1 MKLQAGAAIHGAECV
16 TIACMSARSAVHG
29 ALALAFLLS
38 APVAFADPAG
48 KTTTQETIRPAS
60 GSGFVQLQRA
70 AGEKHGVRRHPSA
83 RPSSGR
89 ASDRRSLAFFAQ
101 LTDPQ
106 IADEMS
112 PARVDFLDAA
122 GNEVS
127 SSWRPMEAIG
137 LQVFDQIVR
146 NVNANRRS
154 ELRARGGRARLGFAV
169 TTGDLADNQQLN
181 ETRWF
186 KGVLDGGR
194 IDPFSGQPINTAT
207 NPCGGADQATIDRL
221 NADVAAR
228 RYTGVADYDDYPGV
242 PADRYNGFWDPDVAP
257 PSGGPYAAFPRY
269 PGFLER
275 AQAAFSAE
283 GLRVP
288 WYISRGNHDGLIQG
302 NAPASTDLFRS
313 IAVGCLKVFP
323 SAAVDPARFAN
334 ASESEVF
341 AQIADPAFIQ
351 TLLAGARMVPPDPD
365 RKIISTEEYKQEI
378 GDSHGYGSVAAAE
391 RRASDGVAAYYSFRP
406 RTGIEMVSLDT
417 VAEGGGQSG
426 NLDDP
431 QYKWL
436 ERTLRNAQRAGRLII
451 VYGHHTLATMS
462 NTRTDE
468 QAGACNPPKTGC
480 DADPRRSTP
489 LHRGLAGSRNVRDLF
504 LKYPNVVAYVAGH
517 THANRVDLFRKG
529 RSGFWQIN
537 TASHI
542 DWPQQSRLIEVMDN
556 RDGTL
561 SLFATL
567 LDHSAPIAA
576 PAAGTVA
583 GGLRHE
589 ELTSIGRVLAWNDP
603 QRQTD
608 GGSDQRRGRR
618 ADRNVELV
626 LNDPRAK
633 NRP

>member
-1 MKLQAGAAIHGAECV
+1 
-16 TIACMSARSAVHG
+16 MSARSAVHG
-29 ALALAFLLS
+29 ALALAFLLA

-48 KTTTQETIRPAS
+48 KSTTSETIRPA
-60 GSGFVQLQRA
+60 GGAGFVALERRP
-70 AGEKHGVRRHPSA
+70 GEKHAIRRHPSA
-83 RPSSGR
+83 RPSADR
-89 ASDRRSLAFFAQ
+89 ARQRRSLAFFAQ

-122 GNEVS
+122 GNALS

-137 LQVFDQIVR
+137 LQVFDQVIR
-146 NVNANRRS
+146 NVNRNRRS
-154 ELRARGGRARLGFAV
+154 ELRARGGRARLGYAV

-194 IDPFSGQPINTAT
+194 IDPFSGLPINSTT
-207 NPCGGADQATIDRL
+207 NQCPGADLATVTRL

-228 RYTGVADYDDYPGV
+228 RYTGVADYSDYPGV
-242 PADRYNGFWDPDVAP
+242 PVDRYSGFWDPDVAP
-257 PSGGPYAAFPRY
+257 PAGGPYAAFPRY
-269 PGFLER
+269 PGFLQR
-275 AQAAFSAE
+275 AQATFAAE
-283 GLRVP
+283 GLKVP

-302 NAPASTDLFRS
+302 NAPASTDLFRA
-313 IAVGCLKVFP
+313 IAIGCLKVFP
-323 SAAVDPARFAN
+323 SAAIDPARFAN

-341 AQIADPAFIQ
+341 EQIADPSFVQ
-351 TLLAGARMVPPDPD
+351 TLLAGARMVPPDPA
-365 RKIISTEEYKQEI
+365 RKIISTEEYKKEI
-378 GDSHGYGSVAAAE
+378 GGSHGYRHVARAE

-406 RTGIEMVSLDT
+406 RAGIEMVSLDT
-417 VAEGGGQSG
+417 VAEGGGQNG
-426 NLDDP
+426 NLDHP

-436 ERTLRNAQRAGRLII
+436 ERTLRKAERAGRLVI
-451 VYGHHTLATMS
+451 VYGHHTLGSMS

-468 QAGACNPPKTGC
+468 QAGECSPPETGC

-489 LHRGLAGSRNVRDLF
+489 LHRGLSGRRNVRDLF
-504 LKYPNVVAYVAGH
+504 LKYPNVIAYVAGH

-529 RSGFWQIN
+529 RGGFWQIN

-561 SLFATL
+561 SLFSTI
-567 LDHSAPIAA
+567 LDHAAPIAT
-576 PAAGTVA
+576 PPPGTDA
-583 GGLRHE
+583 GGFRHD

-603 QRQTD
+603 QND
-608 GGSDQRRGRR
+608 AGHLGRR
-618 ADRNVELV
+618 RDRNLELV
-626 LNDPRAK
+626 LQDPR
-633 NRP
+633 

>member
-1 MKLQAGAAIHGAECV
+1 MQLQAGPAIHGAESV
-16 TIACMSARSAVHG
+16 TIAGMSARSAVHG
-29 ALALAFLLS
+29 ALALVFLLS

-48 KTTTQETIRPAS
+48 KSTTEETIRPAAGAAS
-60 GSGFVQLQRA
+60 CSSSAR
-70 AGEKHGVRRHPSA
+70 AGEDHGVRRHPSA

-154 ELRARGGRARLGFAV
+154 EIRGRGARAQLGFAV

-194 IDPFSGQPINTAT
+194 VDPFSGQPISAT

-257 PSGGPYAAFPRY
+257 PGGGPYAAFPRY

-275 AQAAFSAE
+275 AQAPFAAE
-283 GLRVP
+283 GLKVP

-302 NAPASTDLFRS
+302 NAPASTDLFRA

-341 AQIADPAFIQ
+341 AQIADPSFIQ

-365 RKIISTEEYKQEI
+365 RKIISTVEYKREI
-378 GDSHGYGSVAAAE
+378 GDSHGYGQVAAAE

-406 RTGIEMVSLDT
+406 RAGIEMVSLDT
-417 VAEGGGQSG
+417 VAEGGGQNG
-426 NLDDP
+426 NLDDS

-436 ERTLRNAQRAGRLII
+436 ERTLRNAERARRLVI
-451 VYGHHTLATMS
+451 VYGHHTLGTMS

-468 QAGACNPPKTGC
+468 QAGSCKPAEDGLRRRPAPL
-480 DADPRRSTP
+480 DAAAPRAGRREERARPVPEVPERDRLRRRPHARQPRRP
-489 LHRGLAGSRNVRDLF
+489 V
-504 LKYPNVVAYVAGH
+504 
-517 THANRVDLFRKG
+517 
-529 RSGFWQIN
+529 
-537 TASHI
+537 
-542 DWPQQSRLIEVMDN
+542 PQGPE
-556 RDGTL
+556 
-561 SLFATL
+561 
-567 LDHSAPIAA
+567 
-576 PAAGTVA
+576 
-583 GGLRHE
+583 
-589 ELTSIGRVLAWNDP
+589 RVLADQHRVAHRLAAAEPAGRGDGQPRRHAVAVRDDP
-603 QRQTD
+603 RPRGPD
-608 GGSDQRRGRR
+608 HAARRGHGRR
-618 ADRNVELV
+618 RVPPRGADEHR
-626 LNDPRAK
+626 PRPGLE
-633 NRP
+633 RPAAPGRPVRRPTSAAAAARTATWSWC

>member
-1 MKLQAGAAIHGAECV
+1 
-16 TIACMSARSAVHG
+16 MSARSAVHG
-29 ALALAFLLS
+29 ALALVLLLA
-38 APVAFADPAG
+38 APVAFADPAS
-48 KTTTQETIRPAS
+48 KTTTEETIRPSS
-60 GSGFVQLQRA
+60 GSGFVALERG
-70 AGEKHGVRRHPSA
+70 AGERRQVRRHPSA
-83 RPSSGR
+83 RPSGDR
-89 ASDRRSLAFFAQ
+89 ARQRRSLAFFAQ

-122 GNEVS
+122 GNAVS

-137 LQVFDQIVR
+137 PQVLDQVVR
-146 NVNANRRS
+146 NINRNRRS
-154 ELRARGGRARLGFAV
+154 EVRAGGKRARLGFAIA
-169 TTGDLADNQQLN
+169 TGDLADNQQLN

-186 KGVLDGGR
+186 KGVLDGDQV
-194 IDPFSGQPINTAT
+194 DPFSGKPISAT

-242 PADRYNGFWDPDVAP
+242 PVDRYSGFWDPDVAP
-257 PSGGPYAAFPRY
+257 PAGGPYAAFPRY

-275 AQAAFSAE
+275 AQMPFTAE
-283 GLRVP
+283 GLKVP

-302 NAPASTDLFRS
+302 NAPASTDLFRA

-323 SAAVDPARFAN
+323 SAAVDPAQFTN
-334 ASESEVF
+334 ATESEVF
-341 AQIADPAFIQ
+341 AQIADPSFVQ

-365 RKIISTEEYKQEI
+365 RRILSTEEYKREI
-378 GDSHGYGSVAAAE
+378 GGRHGYRHVEAAE

-406 RTGIEMVSLDT
+406 RKGIEMVSLDT
-417 VAEGGGQSG
+417 VAEGGGQHG

-436 ERTLRNAQRAGRLII
+436 ERTLRKAKRANRLVI

-468 QAGACNPPKTGC
+468 QAGSCEPTPKPGC
-480 DADPRRSTP
+480 DADTRRSTP
-489 LHRGLAGSRNVRDLF
+489 LHRGLAGRRNVRDLF
-504 LKYPNVVAYVAGH
+504 LKYPNVIAYVAGH
-517 THANRVDLFRKG
+517 THANRIELFRKG
-529 RSGFWQIN
+529 RRGFWQIN

-561 SLFATL
+561 SLFATI
-567 LDHSAPIAA
+567 LDHAAPIATPA
-576 PAAGTVA
+576 SGTPAAGFS
-583 GGLRHE
+583 HD
-589 ELTSIGRVLAWNDP
+589 ELASIGRVLAWNDP
-603 QRQTD
+603 QNETQHR
-608 GGSDQRRGRR
+608 GGRR
-618 ADRNVELV
+618 DRNVELV
-626 LNDPRAK
+626 LPDPRE
-633 NRP
+633 